1 MKKIIFSVSLF
12 LVPLFV
18 FADASVYTV
27 VAHLKQIMD
36 SIIPLLM
43 MLAFA
48 AFLWGVVK
56 YIYAAGDEEKRK
68 EAKGIIF
75 WGILGMFILVA
86 FWGLIQIV
94 TTTFGIELG
103 GEITPVKIK
112 PSSGY

>member
-1 MKKIIFSVSLF
+1 MKKIILSVSLF
-12 LVPLFV
+12 LAPLFV
-18 FADASVYTV
+18 SADASVYTI

-75 WGILGMFILVA
+75 YGILGMFVLVA
-86 FWGLIQIV
+86 FWGIILIV
-94 TTTFGIELG
+94 TSTFDISTG
-103 GEITPVKIK
+103 GTIVPVKIS
-112 PSSGY
+112 PSS